1 MLQFEGTDG
10 IVAGR
15 WFVHYLPQDMLN
27 SELCVWKAC
36 ASAQASTACGI
47 CSFAKLQQRFVM
59 GSAELDQ
66 FASCYEKTIERSCA
80 TSGESPDFYAE
91 QRMEW
96 CLRRL
101 RQCLPIGTV
110 LDFGCGV
117 GGSIGYFFE
126 ILGCSSVIGVD
137 SSVESPETAR
147 HRHPDRNL
155 RLSTPENFVPSGT
168 IPLAFVMGY
177 FTIYRPL
184 GYIRAALS
192 VNVILAFWGNNPW
205 NPLVVYSMS
214 LNEFDRNANRLSPL
228 RSVRLLK
235 QAGFRVEFVDYC
247 FFFPHF
253 ARRLRALE
261 PAMRWLPLGDQYLV
275 LARK

>member
-1 MLQFEGTDG
+1 
-10 IVAGR
+10 
-15 WFVHYLPQDMLN
+15 
-27 SELCVWKAC
+27 
-36 ASAQASTACGI
+36 
-47 CSFAKLQQRFVM
+47 M
-59 GSAELDQ
+59 GSAEFDQ
-66 FASCYEKTIERSCA
+66 FASCYEKTMERSCA
-80 TSGESPDFYAE
+80 ISGESPDFYAE
-91 QRMEW
+91 QRIEW
-96 CLRRL
+96 CLRHL
-101 RQCLPIGTV
+101 RRYFPIGTV
-110 LDFGCGV
+110 LDFGCGI

-126 ILGCSSVIGVD
+126 ILGCSWVIGVEP
-137 SSVESPETAR
+137 SVGSLETAR
-147 HRHPDRNL
+147 RRHPDRNL

-168 IPLAFVMGY
+168 IPLAFCYGV
-177 FTIYRPL
+177 FHPIPPADRLPAL

-192 VNVILAFWGNNPW
+192 ENGILAFWENNPW

-253 ARRLRALE
+253 ARGLRALE
-261 PAMRWLPLGDQYLV
+261 PALKWLPLGAQYLV